1 MNIDLGIPVSDP
13 ADPCYIASF
22 PRTKKVLYSY
32 KEEIFPRLVKEAAL
46 VRSNFRSVWIQRF
59 DGRFGKT

>member
-22 PRTKKVLYSY
+22 PRTKK
-32 KEEIFPRLVKEAAL
+32 
-46 VRSNFRSVWIQRF
+46 SVVQLQGGNLPTTRERGSPSSI
-59 DGRFGKT
+59 